1 MMNKVKNFK
10 NTNVSMEILENII
23 KLLRRKLFWLKCK
36 DDNGK
41 HAEKNNAK
49 MDKIKKEIK
58 MIESKMKQIELED
71 ENCNDNI
78 LAR

>member
-1 MMNKVKNFK
+1 M
-10 NTNVSMEILENII
+10 TMEN
-23 KLLRRKLFWLKCK
+23 
-36 DDNGK
+36 
-41 HAEKNNAK
+41 AEKNNAK